1 MMSDSEQPN
10 DTHLDTS
17 RNHPEE
23 ECDSSLPTGTVE
35 RILSDQQR
43 RVLCEYLS
51 NNGIASMDELID
63 LLADEGCSDET
74 ALIRLHHI
82 HLPMLEDCGI
92 LTYEARSE
100 TVRYWGHE
108 EVERRIELCQ
118 TISSALDEGK
128 SSPKTRT

>member
-10 DTHLDTS
+10 DTLDTS

-23 ECDSSLPTGTVE
+23 ERDSVLPTGTVE

-43 RVLCEYLS
+43 RTLCEYLEG
-51 NNGIASMDELID
+51 NPVATMDELID
-63 LLADEGCSDET
+63 LLSGEDCSDET

-82 HLPMLEDCGI
+82 HLPMLEDYGI
-92 LTYEARSE
+92 LTYEVRSE

-108 EVERRIELCQ
+108 SVERRIDLCR
-118 TISSALDEGK
+118 TIFSSGEK
-128 SSPKTRT
+128 NNHPITRT